1 MEALYESR
9 QTFIRG
15 RGSLQPELAN
25 IPFLKP
31 EKCTTSGGASVYRPL
46 QGGGTP
52 RVSVENGA
60 KTIPYPYLA

>member
-15 RGSLQPELAN
+15 RGSLQPERAN

-31 EKCTTSGGASVYRPL
+31 ELNVPL
-46 QGGGTP
+46 RAELRCIGH
-52 RVSVENGA
+52 
-60 KTIPYPYLA
+60 